1 MQHQSLDRALKI
13 LLTFETQNKEVG
25 IVELSNLL
33 GLHKSTV
40 SRIMKVLAAY
50 DFLEQNPQTKKF
62 SLGQTNIRLAISL
75 KQSLRSNM
83 VQIAKPYVDD
93 LRDRFG
99 ETTVLETFVGRNW
112 VMVYVAE
119 GPGRIRLSAEVGERM
134 PIHVAAGSKA
144 FLAFSSPEL
153 RASLLKGNLKRY
165 TKNTIISPK
174 KLNRHFEIIRRQGF
188 ALDKGELDEEIYAI
202 AVPIFG
208 YQDKPVATLAIAGQP
223 KRIMQANNSLT
234 ISALKEAAKEVSNRF
249 GYKEEQERHT

>member
-174 KLNRHFEIIRRQGF
+174 KLNHHFEIIRRQGF

-249 GYKEEQERHT
+249 GYKEE